1 MSLIRDLAE
10 QIIACHQQD
19 DLAIPIPESSIH
31 RLPPALDNNHAGD
44 HYELAGALAAIQMGF
59 IETDAQVLG
68 KAWSRMAHHSGGFN
82 PASWPSLPDYF
93 DLMPTPHQSH
103 SNAFPA
109 CPHALGLY
117 AVLPNAEWVKR
128 MVDAEVPTVQ
138 LRFKAEGTLDHE
150 HLMAEMNAA
159 VAAVQGSKT
168 LLFINDYWREAIDAG
183 AYGVHLGQ
191 EDLALADLDAIRKAG
206 LRLGL
211 STHGYAEMVY
221 ADTFLPSYIA
231 MGAVFPT
238 QLKRMPTAPQ
248 GLGRLRKYTQLMSHY
263 PLVGI
268 GGIDESTIQSVAEI
282 GVGSVA
288 VVRAITG
295 SDNPEAAVK
304 RLTQLMRQAKSQSLP
319 G

>member
-1 MSLIRDLAE
+1 
-10 QIIACHQQD
+10 
-19 DLAIPIPESSIH
+19 
-31 RLPPALDNNHAGD
+31 
-44 HYELAGALAAIQMGF
+44 
-59 IETDAQVLG
+59 
-68 KAWSRMAHHSGGFN
+68 MAHHAGGFN
-82 PASWPSLPDYF
+82 PASWPSQPEDF
-93 DLMPTPHQSH
+93 DLLPRPRQANP
-103 SNAFPA
+103 NAFPE

-138 LRFKAEGTLDHE
+138 LRYKAEGALDHKR
-150 HLMAEMNAA
+150 LIAEINAA
-159 VAAVQGSKT
+159 VTAVKGSKT
-168 LLFINDYWREAIDAG
+168 LLFINDYWREAIDAC

-191 EDLALADLDAIRKAG
+191 EDLALADLDAIRQAG

-221 ADTFLPSYIA
+221 ADSFLPSYIA

-248 GLGRLRKYTQLMSHY
+248 GLGRLRKYAQLISHY

-268 GGIDESTIQSVAEI
+268 GGIDESTIQAVAET
-282 GVGSVA
+282 GVRSVA

-304 RLTQLMRQAKSQSLP
+304 QLSQLMQMDH
-319 G
+319 

>member
-10 QIIACHQQD
+10 QIIACHRQD
-19 DLAIPIPESSIH
+19 DLAIPVPESSINQ
-31 RLPPALDNNHAGD
+31 LPPALDNTHASD

-59 IETDAQVLG
+59 IQTDAQVLG
-68 KAWSRMAHHSGGFN
+68 KAWSRMAHHAGGFH

-93 DLMPTPHQSH
+93 DLMPTPHQAH
-103 SNAFPA
+103 SKAFPA

-138 LRFKAEGTLDHE
+138 LRYKAEGTLDRGR
-150 HLMAEMNAA
+150 LIAEINAA
-159 VAAVQGSKT
+159 VAAVKGSKT
-168 LLFINDYWREAIDAG
+168 LLFINDYWQEAIDAG

-221 ADTFLPSYIA
+221 ADSFLPSYIA

-238 QLKRMPTAPQ
+238 QLKKMPTAPQ
-248 GLGRLRKYTQLMSHY
+248 GLGRLRKYAQLMRHY

-268 GGIDESTIQSVAEI
+268 GGIDENTIQAVAQT

-295 SDNPEAAVK
+295 SDDPEAAVK
-304 RLTQLMRQAKSQSLP
+304 RLTQRMAQAKTA
-319 G
+319 

>member
-10 QIIACHQQD
+10 QIVACHQQD
-19 DLAIPIPESSIH
+19 DLAIPLPKSSINQ
-31 RLPPALDNNHAGD
+31 LPPALDNTHAGD

-68 KAWSRMAHHSGGFN
+68 KAWSRMAHHNGGFN
-82 PASWPSLPDYF
+82 PASWPGQSEYF
-93 DLMPTPHQSH
+93 DLMPTPHRSH
-103 SNAFPA
+103 ANAFPE

-138 LRFKAEGTLDHE
+138 LRYKAEGALDHK
-150 HLMAEMNAA
+150 HLMAEINAA
-159 VAAVQGSKT
+159 VAAVKGSKT
-168 LLFINDYWREAIDAG
+168 LLFINDYWREAVDAG

-191 EDLALADLDAIRKAG
+191 EDLALADLDAIRAAG

-221 ADTFLPSYIA
+221 ADSFLPSYIA

-238 QLKRMPTAPQ
+238 QLKKMPTAPQ
-248 GLGRLRKYTQLMSHY
+248 GLGRLRKYAELMSHY

-268 GGIDESTIQSVAEI
+268 GGIDESTIEAVAQT

-304 RLTQLMRQAKSQSLP
+304 RLTQGMLQAKSK
-319 G
+319 